1 MSDPAAGQASALDV
15 YGRGLLAAAHMP
27 HAHSTVQA
35 ISDCGQRLP
44 LALARYTGRPTA
56 EEQTLLARAV
66 GPVLDVGCG
75 PARHVVALTL
85 RGVEAVGVDL
95 SPTAVRLARGRGA
108 RVIEGSVFDR
118 LPGAGRWATVLLL
131 DGNVG
136 IGGRPEALLQ
146 RVAGLLRPDGIV
158 LVEVEP
164 GSIAASRLRVRLHDG
179 HAASEWFAWGRVG
192 SEDLARVA
200 GAAGLLVRERW
211 TAGGRTFAKLARR
224 PGSARRAGGTDV
236 GRTDAGDTDAG
247 GTHAGDTNA
256 GRTHA

>member
-1 MSDPAAGQASALDV
+1 MSHPGAAAASVMDV
-15 YGRGLLAAAHMP
+15 YGRGLLQAAHRP
-27 HAHSTVQA
+27 HARSTVQA
-35 ISDCGQRLP
+35 ISDCGHRLP
-44 LALARYTGRPTA
+44 LALARYAGRPTA

-75 PARHVVALTL
+75 PARHVVALTH

-136 IGGRPEALLQ
+136 IGGHPEALLE
-146 RVAGLLRPDGIV
+146 RVAGLLRADGIV

-179 HAASEWFAWGRVG
+179 RAASEWFAWARVG
-192 SEDLARVA
+192 SEDLVALA
-200 GAAGLLVRERW
+200 GAAGMLVRERW
-211 TAGGRTFAKLARR
+211 TAGGRTFAELARR
-224 PGSARRAGGTDV
+224 PVSGRGGARRAGGS
-236 GRTDAGDTDAG
+236 DA
-247 GTHAGDTNA
+247 
-256 GRTHA
+256 